1 MFKSLVTEVLGVGVD
16 PEQQGASLKD
26 YEWRSR
32 VLIIFSD
39 EEGTE
44 AGRQVS
50 LLLARPDALRERDL
64 VVLEIAGGLVR
75 GLYGAADEL
84 SAEAIRADCDVAPG
98 FFSLVLVGK
107 DGSIKLR
114 NDHVT
119 PPDEI
124 FARIDSMP
132 MRRAEAQH

>member
-44 AGRQVS
+44 QAGR
-50 LLLARPDALRERDL
+50 
-64 VVLEIAGGLVR
+64 
-75 GLYGAADEL
+75 
-84 SAEAIRADCDVAPG
+84 RACFLPG
-98 FFSLVLVGK
+98 
-107 DGSIKLR
+107 
-114 NDHVT
+114 
-119 PPDEI
+119 
-124 FARIDSMP
+124 P
-132 MRRAEAQH
+132 MRCASAISWFWKSPAASFAASMVPPMS